1 MLNSIGLLEGES
13 SQDKAYGFIK
23 QRILAL
29 NFKASQRLG
38 AQEIATHLKISR
50 TPVRE
55 ALSRLEQEGLVSRDS
70 GWGYVVRAMSFAD
83 VINLYKVREA
93 LEVEAV
99 LEAIPFMNDVTL
111 KQLSEVL
118 KKAQQCLTQNRF
130 EDFQSL
136 NRQFHGLVAKATG
149 NELLQKMLSSIG
161 DKVRLVGAI
170 SLSHRKERAKEA
182 LEENRKILVALRKKD
197 AGLAEEAVRNHIQR
211 AAEIVNMKRNEL
223 YDS

>member
-1 MLNSIGLLEGES
+1 MLNSIGILDGES
-13 SQDKAYGFIK
+13 SQDKVYGFIK
-23 QRILAL
+23 QQILAL

-55 ALSRLEQEGLVSRDS
+55 ALSRLEQEGLVRRDS

-118 KKAQQCLTQNRF
+118 KKTQQCLSQNRF
-130 EDFQSL
+130 EEFQSL
-136 NRQFHGLVAKATG
+136 NRQFHDLVAKATG
-149 NELLQKMLSSIG
+149 NESLQKMLSSIG

-223 YDS
+223 YDT